1 MSVFLHSWKGF
12 ENFPAGDGINLNT
25 KFGKE
30 TKPFQRTADLDRW
43 EFYNPIEVAFKNV
56 LQFYRRI

>member
-1 MSVFLHSWKGF
+1 MSVFLHSWKGC
-12 ENFPAGDGINLNT
+12 EIFPVGDGINLNT

-43 EFYNPIEVAFKNV
+43 EFSNPIEVAFQNP
-56 LQFYRRI
+56 LQINRRM